1 MLKTLTYG
9 ASDTALISL
18 ENFRRFCMSDNRI
31 TIRLKDELRAKIRRL
46 AQTQDKNPSEV
57 IREAIIRHLAV
68 VSGNN
73 KSSAATIP
81 R

>member
-1 MLKTLTYG
+1 
-9 ASDTALISL
+9 
-18 ENFRRFCMSDNRI
+18 MSDNRI
-31 TIRLKDELRAKIRRL
+31 TIRLKDELRAKIRHL
-46 AQTQDKNPSEV
+46 AETQDKNPSEV

-73 KSSAATIP
+73 KSSAATLP